1 MVTSIKIIMLLVRS
15 SELDTVMLNALMM
28 LNLSMDKQTY
38 KTGTQQQVLERT
50 ALAVLK
56 WIFGKPILSHQ
67 PTHFIHAMAQVNK
80 PAKAQQNAEMTLIV
94 IQEFVIKTVVI

>member
-1 MVTSIKIIMLLVRS
+1 
-15 SELDTVMLNALMM
+15 
-28 LNLSMDKQTY
+28 MDKQTY
-38 KTGTQQQVLERT
+38 KTGTPQQVLERT

-80 PAKAQQNAEMTLIV
+80 PAQAQQNAEMTLIV